1 MKTLW
6 IGALLGASAMTMMA
20 GPALAESFE
29 ERSVEVTGVADASD
43 GNVAAARQRALAD
56 GLRNAVQAALGTLVE
71 SRFDAE
77 QRETLRDGKSDLYS
91 SIADRVRT
99 RSEGY
104 VSGHTVLSER
114 QDGALYS
121 MRLRVR
127 VRDRALA
134 AELAELEALM
144 QSQGRPKAMVLV
156 TESFEAASGEVS
168 WLDRPSLS
176 HHVEGAL
183 MKRGFPMVTGDSA
196 LRPDDLRSAFGD
208 AALAARLAGGVGA
221 EIAIVGTA
229 EVRQVAADAF
239 GTGMLIV
246 TAAVRLRAVEVSSGA
261 VLSSRETV
269 ARATGATPDS
279 ARQKAVQAG
288 AGKAVDALLGQ
299 VVASWRRDA
308 REGKSYLVELGGIDS
323 YGKQAR
329 PFLTRVRSIAGVQ
342 AVEQRGFADRRLRIE
357 VRFEGSRET
366 FLDRLFETL
375 GADPDFAGSDLA
387 AGSGDR
393 IELVL

>member
-77 QRETLRDGKSDLYS
+77 QRETLRDGK

-288 AGKAVDALLGQ
+288 AGKAVDARARATSSSSA
-299 VVASWRRDA
+299 ASTPTA
-308 REGKSYLVELGGIDS
+308 S
-323 YGKQAR
+323 R
-329 PFLTRVRSIAGVQ
+329 PAPS
-342 AVEQRGFADRRLRIE
+342 
-357 VRFEGSRET
+357 
-366 FLDRLFETL
+366 
-375 GADPDFAGSDLA
+375 
-387 AGSGDR
+387 
-393 IELVL
+393 